1 MNIASVEKEMMQYY
15 DERAKEYDLIY
26 SGKGPASLKEDS
38 YFRDVEKVSSIV
50 QRYGNGRI
58 IDIACGTGYWF
69 PKYATNCTD
78 FTFVDQSKEMLEECR
93 KRVISQCYINK
104 AKFVQMNALDLVLDT
119 KFDSAI
125 IGFLLSHFTDKQERR
140 FFSLLKDILSD
151 NGTFLVLDSTW
162 TDERKK
168 VRTKEEIQERKLNDG
183 RQFKIY
189 KKYFDENDVYQMAD
203 KNGFRILNMYLGEAF
218 LTFKACFEDK

>member
-1 MNIASVEKEMMQYY
+1 MELKYEKEMMDYY
-15 DERAKEYDLIY
+15 DERAGEYDEIY
-26 SGKGPASLKEDS
+26 IGKGPASLKKDS
-38 YFRDVEKVSSIV
+38 YFKDVEEVSKLLT
-50 QRYGNGRI
+50 GFGKGKI
-58 IDIACGTGYWF
+58 IDIGCGTGFWF

-78 FTFVDQSKEMLEECR
+78 FTFVDQSKKMLEECK
-93 KRVISQCYINK
+93 KRVESLGYLNK
-104 AKFVQMNALDLVLDT
+104 SKFVQMNALGLVLDT

-140 FFSLLKDILSD
+140 FFSLLKGILSD

-183 RQFKIY
+183 RLFKIY
-189 KKYFDENDVYQMAD
+189 KKYFNENDVYQMAD

>member
-1 MNIASVEKEMMQYY
+1 MELKYEKEMMDYY
-15 DERAKEYDLIY
+15 DERAGEYDEIY
-26 SGKGPASLKEDS
+26 IGKGPASLKKDS
-38 YFRDVEKVSSIV
+38 YFKDVEEVSKLLT
-50 QRYGNGRI
+50 GFGKGKI
-58 IDIACGTGYWF
+58 IDIGCGTGFWF
-69 PKYATNCTD
+69 PKYAKRYSD
-78 FTFVDQSKEMLEECR
+78 FTFLDQSKKMLEECK
-93 KRVISQCYINK
+93 KRVESLGYLNK
-104 AKFVQMNALDLVLDT
+104 SKFVQMNALDLVLDT

-140 FFSLLKDILSD
+140 FFSLLKGILSD

-183 RQFKIY
+183 RLFKIY

>member
-1 MNIASVEKEMMQYY
+1 MELKYEKEMMDYY
-15 DERAKEYDLIY
+15 DERAGEYDEIY
-26 SGKGPASLKEDS
+26 IGKGPASLKKDS
-38 YFRDVEKVSSIV
+38 YFKDVEEVSKLLT
-50 QRYGNGRI
+50 GFGKGKI
-58 IDIACGTGYWF
+58 IDIGCGTGFWF

-78 FTFVDQSKEMLEECR
+78 FTFVDQSKKMLEECK
-93 KRVISQCYINK
+93 KRVESLGYLNK
-104 AKFVQMNALDLVLDT
+104 SKFVQMNALDLVLDT

-140 FFSLLKDILSD
+140 FFSLLKGILSD

-183 RQFKIY
+183 RLFKIY

>member
-1 MNIASVEKEMMQYY
+1 MMDYY
-15 DERAKEYDLIY
+15 DERAGEYDEIY
-26 SGKGPASLKEDS
+26 IGKGPASLKKDS
-38 YFRDVEKVSSIV
+38 YFKDVEEVSKLLT
-50 QRYGNGRI
+50 GFGKGKI
-58 IDIACGTGYWF
+58 IDIGCGTGFWF
-69 PKYATNCTD
+69 PKYAKRYSD
-78 FTFVDQSKEMLEECR
+78 FTFLDQSKKMLEECK
-93 KRVISQCYINK
+93 KRVESLGYLNK
-104 AKFVQMNALDLVLDT
+104 SKFVQMNALDLVLDT

-140 FFSLLKDILSD
+140 FFSLLKGILSD